1 MLRLILAI
9 TISSLVVSCDKLN
22 SNKQA
27 PPAPEAHP
35 PTAKSPAVST
45 PALPG
50 AGTASD
56 KVKATAAEASKT
68 VESAGADIKKTA
80 DAGAEKAKE
89 VVATAKVESSKA
101 VEAAKDVVA
110 SMPELANLTEGSF
123 SVEKLKEM
131 AGNFKP
137 EQLKGIADKVLVV
150 LQEKQGLVKSLT
162 DQIGKLGLGDVL
174 NKADLTKQLA
184 SNSELVTSLMGK
196 LQVVVDKLKA
206 SGLDVTKYVSA
217 LTGK

>member
-1 MLRLILAI
+1 MLRLIIAI
-9 TISSLVVSCDKLN
+9 TLSSLVVSCDKLN

-27 PPAPEAHP
+27 SPAPEAHP
-35 PTAKSPAVST
+35 PTSHSPAVSK

-50 AGTASD
+50 AATD
-56 KVKATAAEASKT
+56 KVKATAADSSKT
-68 VESAGADIKKTA
+68 VESAGSDLKKAADT
-80 DAGAEKAKE
+80 GAEKASE
-89 VVATAKVESSKA
+89 VVATAKVEGSKA
-101 VEAAKDVVA
+101 VEAAKDVAA

-162 DQIGKLGLGDVL
+162 DQIGKLGIADALK
-174 NKADLTKQLA
+174 KADLTKQLA
-184 SNSELVTSLMGK
+184 SNSELVTGLMSK